1 MLCIRILLIHCYLVT
16 PYADIDLGS
25 GNGTKPLPEPMLTYH
40 QRWSVV
46 FTCEFHKN
54 KIHNLNPQHMFGD
67 YAFISLA
74 HFPGA
79 NELTGIIVNHG
90 ANTVCNKAQ
99 SLKRSYFYS
108 MIMFIHVRTLICF
121 LLCNTF
127 NQYRC
132 EGLFPNYMFDSKH
145 RHHH

>member
-1 MLCIRILLIHCYLVT
+1 MHPYSVDSLLLNDAIWRHWSWLWQRRQAITWTNVDLSSKVICGIHLW
-16 PYADIDLGS
+16 IS
-25 GNGTKPLPEPMLTYH
+25 QKK
-40 QRWSVV
+40 
-46 FTCEFHKN
+46 FHK
-54 KIHNLNPQHMFGD
+54 LNPQHMFGD

-79 NELTGIIVNHG
+79 NELTGMIVNHG

-108 MIMFIHVRTLICF
+108 MIIFIHVRTLICF